1 MVLDIPVADLFGL
14 VGHDGSEIAFP
25 ALPDPM
31 ARRGRHAGRVIPGD
45 QIDGS
50 R

>member
-1 MVLDIPVADLFGL
+1 MVLDISTADFFGL

-31 ARRGRHAGRVIPGD
+31 ARRGFIFKSASPLA
-45 QIDGS
+45 
-50 R
+50 